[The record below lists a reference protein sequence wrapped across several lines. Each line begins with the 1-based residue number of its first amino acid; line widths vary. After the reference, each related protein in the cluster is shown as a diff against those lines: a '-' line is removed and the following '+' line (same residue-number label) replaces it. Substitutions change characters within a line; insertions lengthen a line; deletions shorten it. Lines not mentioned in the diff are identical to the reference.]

1 MAVKRLLAATDL
13 SARSERA
20 IGRAAMLARQFQAE
34 VILLHVVDADQPA
47 ALVEAEQRQADA
59 LLRAGV
65 AAMPECKGLD
75 PEILVRA
82 GAPFQAV
89 VQAAQEHAVD
99 LVVVG
104 AHRKAILRDVFVG
117 TTAERIMRTGRQPV
131 LMVNRQPA
139 TPYRRA
145 VLASDTSEASA
156 RALQT
161 AAALDYLEATDL
173 SVVHGYLP
181 VAKDVMGHAGIDPKE
196 IDEHVARAGKDARN
210 ALVAFLTG
218 CCAGLLSKRLVVEE
232 GPPFEVIRRAVERLD
247 AELVVIGTRG
257 HTGLKR
263 LLLGSVADEV
273 LRNIEC
279 DVLAIPPQA
288 GQGGR

>member
-1 MAVKRLLAATDL
+1 MALKRLLAATDL

-20 IGRAAMLARQFQAE
+20 IGRAAMLARRFRAE
-34 VILLHVVDADQPA
+34 VVLLHVVDADQPA

-65 AAMPECKGLD
+65 AAMPECRGLN

-82 GAPFQAV
+82 GVPFQAV
-89 VQAAQEHAVD
+89 VQAAQERAVD

-104 AHRKAILRDVFVG
+104 AHRKAVLRDVFVG
-117 TTAERIMRTGRQPV
+117 TTAERIIRTGRHPV
-131 LMVNRQPA
+131 LMVNREPA
-139 TPYRRA
+139 APYRRA

-156 RALQT
+156 RAVQA
-161 AAALDYLEATDL
+161 AAALDFVSVTEL
-173 SVVHGYLP
+173 SVVHGFMPL
-181 VAKDVMGHAGIDPKE
+181 AKDVMTYANVEAAE
-196 IDEHVARAGKDARN
+196 IQEHVAHAGQDARK
-210 ALVAFLTG
+210 ALVAFLG
-218 CCAGLLSKRLVVEE
+218 ACCPALLSKPLVVEE
-232 GPPFEVIRRAVERLD
+232 GPPFEVIRRAVERLN